1 MWWWRKGGLL
11 LFAEEGEGGREQN
24 QGVSLQPPSLHL
36 YIEEQTQDLL
46 FRALRSLLQPRRGQV
61 FAKLSRIQKSFLAA
75 PSKTPSFSDLRN
87 SRSSFPSEKR
97 KPDAYSSSEIHF
109 RHLCMGM
116 VVQFPFLV
124 NLVPA
129 FSLSLSLATFCY
141 WLAEKKYA
149 LRLPAP
155 PHCPLSSSSS
165 FLF

>member
-24 QGVSLQPPSLHL
+24 QGVSLQQPSLHL
-36 YIEEQTQDLL
+36 YIEEQQTQDLL

-61 FAKLSRIQKSFLAA
+61 FAKISRIQKSFLAT

-116 VVQFPFLV
+116 VVQFPSVV

-129 FSLSLSLATFCY
+129 FSPSLATFYY